1 MLLSHGT
8 LFMLDILSKF
18 KQKRIAVVGDLMLD
32 KYIFGKV
39 DRISPEAPI
48 PIVAVKEERSV
59 PGGAANVATNI
70 STLGAEAFLFGIV
83 GNDSA
88 KDILI
93 KSAHEFGI
101 STEGITIDD
110 SKVTIQKIRVL
121 GQGQQLVR
129 IDYEDQ
135 NYAENHAESAILE
148 KIKNIANLDAVIVSD
163 YAKGT
168 INKDFM
174 SLLLPYCKAHNIPVI
189 IDPKPAHKHFYKG
202 AFLVTPNKKEA
213 EEMTGMKVET
223 TEDLEACGKLL
234 IEALDCN
241 VIITTSEK
249 GMSVFAKD
257 QEPVHIPTVAKEV
270 YDVSG
275 AGDTVISTLAIALS
289 CQAALSEAA
298 DIANHA
304 AGVKVGKIGTAP
316 VYFNEL
322 KKSLTNEL

>member
-1 MLLSHGT
+1 MIN
-8 LFMLDILSKF
+8 ILSKF

-39 DRISPEAPI
+39 ERISPEAPI
-48 PIVAVKEERSV
+48 PIVAVKEEKAV

-83 GNDSA
+83 GNDGA

-93 KSAHEFGI
+93 ESAHQFGI
-101 STEGITIDD
+101 STDGITIDD

-129 IDYEDQ
+129 IDYEDR

-148 KIKNIANLDAVIVSD
+148 KIKGLGALDAVIVSD

-174 SLLLPYCKAHNIPVI
+174 SLLLPYCSANNIPVI

-213 EEMTGMKVET
+213 EEMTGMKVEST
-223 TEDLEACGKLL
+223 ADLEACGKQL
-234 IEALDCN
+234 IEELDCN

-249 GMSVFAKD
+249 GMSVFAK
-257 QEPVHIPTVAKEV
+257 EESPVHIPTVAKEV

-289 CQAALSEAA
+289 CNAALSEAA

-304 AGVKVGKIGTAP
+304 AGVKVGKVGTAP
-316 VYFNEL
+316 VYFKEL
-322 KKSLTNEL
+322 EKSLTNEL